1 MSNSSY
7 SKTRIMVE
15 CAIMIALGTVL
26 AQIKVFEMPNG
37 GSITLLSSVPFIM
50 ISLRHGTRWG
60 VLAGFVNSLLQMA
73 LGGLWPT
80 PAGTAFAMLLEIL
93 LDYVLAFTCLGLAAF
108 FAGKPG
114 NRNAFKIA
122 FGTFFVC
129 FLRFCCSF
137 LSGVIVW
144 GSIAED
150 GIGAVTYSLSYN
162 ASYMVPETLLTV
174 AGIVA
179 LYNAAPR
186 LFEK

>member
-7 SKTRIMVE
+7 SKTRILVE
-15 CAIMIALGTVL
+15 CAVMIALGTVL

-37 GSITLLSSVPFIM
+37 GSITLLSMVPFIM

-60 VLAGFVNSLLQMA
+60 IIAGFVNSLLQMA

-80 PAGTAFAMLLEIL
+80 PAGTAFAMVLEIL
-93 LDYVLAFTCLGLAAF
+93 LDYVLAFTCLGFASV
-108 FAGKPG
+108 FAGKPSG
-114 NRNAFKIA
+114 RTAAKIGFA
-122 FGTFFVC
+122 TFMVC
-129 FLRFCCSF
+129 FLRFLCSF

-162 ASYMVPETLLTV
+162 ASYMIPETILTI

-179 LYNAAPR
+179 LYKAAPR
-186 LFEK
+186 IFEK